1 MAAIFWFSAQ
11 NGTAS
16 DGMSIPIADWLRQSF
31 PFHLTTE
38 QANHLVRKAAHFTIY
53 FLLGCFVSGWSS
65 GFRWSAAVWI
75 PVSTAFCACYAAGD
89 EFHQSFTAMRSPSI
103 YDVLLDTAG
112 ALTGALFVLL
122 LCHIVRKSH
131 SAEGGKSMIC
141 PNCGY
146 DNPDNVVCCVKCG
159 EELVDSKSLFQPEQK
174 KIDMQEPDVY
184 EPYED
189 GEEQEAPRKSHVSM
203 IVLTVFLCLLAA
215 VAGLSFAWHQ
225 ERGAWPWEQ
234 LMAAGQTLSTHTTSS
249 SSSTVSS
256 MPELPQNYSAADIAA
271 AIRKSNFQA
280 FGVSDAEI
288 SGIKT
293 DTQTLSD
300 AALVQFTV
308 TKAMATVHMQMRIP
322 HPSTASGADSSAVSS
337 KVDTPA
343 VTSWSV
349 DLWKLTGT
357 WNDSAGNTL
366 LVETCSAGSISAYY
380 ISAGTTDSRLVNGS
394 ISETGY
400 VSLVSSKAQISGQFS
415 PGGTAS
421 MTVTLDGEKS
431 QTQQFVMLS
440 TAVANLPTVYTP
452 APSSASVSSND
463 AASAVESSVPAVNS
477 QISAVSSQKPAASKP
492 KNSH

>member
-1 MAAIFWFSAQ
+1 M
-11 NGTAS
+11 
-16 DGMSIPIADWLRQSF
+16 PIADWFHQSF
-31 PFHLTTE
+31 PFHLTIE

-65 GFRWSAAVWI
+65 GFRWSAAKWI

-89 EFHQSFTAMRSPSI
+89 EFHQSFTVMRAPSI
-103 YDVLLDTAG
+103 YDVLLDTVG
-112 ALTGALFVLL
+112 SLTGALVVLL

-189 GEEQEAPRKSHVSM
+189 GEEQEAPRKSHVPM

-234 LMAAGQTLSTHTTSS
+234 LMAVGQMFSTHTVSNSS
-249 SSSTVSS
+249 SAVSSS
-256 MPELPQNYSAADIAA
+256 MPELPQDYSAADIAA

-322 HPSTASGADSSAVSS
+322 RPSTMSSADTSAVSS

-452 APSSASVSSND
+452 TSSTASASSDDTAGTTESSA
-463 AASAVESSVPAVNS
+463 PAVTS
-477 QISAVSSQKPAASKP
+477 QIPAASSQKSAASKP
-492 KNSH
+492 KVSH